1 MLLTPISHPAYRQA
15 GVEGRGVAVQS
26 QTLAPERK
34 GEGAGRQVKEEMTQE
49 KLDILEEAKRVLRVE
64 AHSILDLV
72 ERIDESFSRAVELL
86 YQCKGRVV
94 LMGMGKSGLVGRKI
108 ASTFAS
114 TGTPAFFLHPAE
126 GVNGDFGML
135 AKEDVVIAISK
146 SGETRELLEVL
157 PLIKRYGNRFITL
170 TGNFNSTLAKAG
182 DVCLSIHV
190 KEEACPMGLA
200 PTASTTAT
208 LALGDALAVALMGK
222 KGFKEEDFAL
232 LHPGGTLGKRLLL
245 KVEDLMH
252 IGEAFPMVSEKAL
265 MKDAI
270 FEITSKRLGATGVC
284 NGEGHLVGVI
294 TDGDLRRALEK
305 FSDLLHRKA
314 SEVMTRNPK
323 WIEKDALAAKAVQRM
338 EEYSITSLFIFN
350 RTGDKVPVGIIH
362 LHDLLKAGVV

>member
-1 MLLTPISHPAYRQA
+1 MRGCAPPHPFF
-15 GVEGRGVAVQS
+15 S
-26 QTLAPERK
+26 K
-34 GEGAGRQVKEEMTQE
+34 GEMNVNTERRSDQVNVV
-49 KLDILEEAKRVLRVE
+49 DEARRVLKIE
-64 AHSILDLV
+64 AESILDLS
-72 ERIDESFSRAVELL
+72 ERIDDDFIRAVELL
-86 YQCKGRVV
+86 HQCKGKVV

-126 GVNGDFGML
+126 GANGDFGML
-135 AKEDVVIAISK
+135 TKEDIVIAISN

-157 PLIKRYGNRFITL
+157 PLIKRYGNRLIAL
-170 TGNFNSTLAKAG
+170 TGSRSSSLAKAG
-182 DVCLSIHV
+182 DVHLNIHV
-190 KEEACPMGLA
+190 KEEACPLGLA

-208 LALGDALAVALMGK
+208 LALGDALAIVLMVK
-222 KGFKEEDFAL
+222 KGFNEKDFAL
-232 LHPGGTLGKRLLL
+232 LHPGGALGKRLLL

-252 IGEAFPMVSEKAL
+252 VEKAFPAVTEETL

-270 FEITSKRLGATGVC
+270 FEITSKRLGVTAVC

-305 FSDLLHRKA
+305 FDDLFDRKA
-314 SEVMTRNPK
+314 TDVMTRNPK

-338 EEYSITSLFIFN
+338 EQYSITSLFVFN
-350 RTGDKVPVGIIH
+350 QPGDKVPVGIIH

>member
-1 MLLTPISHPAYRQA
+1 VNVI
-15 GVEGRGVAVQS
+15 
-26 QTLAPERK
+26 
-34 GEGAGRQVKEEMTQE
+34 
-49 KLDILEEAKRVLRVE
+49 DEAKRVLRVE
-64 AHSILDLV
+64 AQSILDLA
-72 ERIDESFSRAVELL
+72 ERIDENFSRAVELL
-86 YQCKGRVV
+86 YHCKGKVV

-135 AKEDVVIAISK
+135 AKEDVVIAISN
-146 SGETRELLEVL
+146 SGETRELLEAL
-157 PLIKRYGNRFITL
+157 PLIKRYGNRLIAL
-170 TGNFNSTLAKAG
+170 TGKVNSSLARAG
-182 DVCLSIHV
+182 DVCLDLYV

-208 LALGDALAVALMGK
+208 LAMGDSLAIALMGK
-222 KGFKEEDFAL
+222 RGFDEKDFAL
-232 LHPGGTLGKRLLL
+232 LHPGGTLGKKLLL

-252 IGEAFPMVSEKAL
+252 AGKAFPMVTEKAL

-270 FEITSKRLGATGVC
+270 FEITSKRLGVTAVC

-305 FSDLLHRKA
+305 FNDLFQREA
-314 SEVMTRNPK
+314 REVMTRNPK

-338 EEYSITSLFIFN
+338 EEYSITSLFVFN
-350 RTGDKVPVGIIH
+350 QAGEKVPVGIIH